1 MQPKTMPLSETNE
14 QEISKVLWKMKNKK
28 SAGYDGISNE
38 ILKCCSPI
46 IESHLAK
53 SVNKC
58 ITEVFPKCLKV
69 SKVIPLYKKGDEKNQ
84 ATIDLSV
91 F

>member
-14 QEISKVLWKMKNKK
+14 QEISKVLCKMKNKK

-58 ITEVFPKCLKV
+58 ITEVFSQMFESIEGHSFVQKR
-69 SKVIPLYKKGDEKNQ
+69 
-84 ATIDLSV
+84 
-91 F
+91 